1 MILSVKHCEYQI
13 RRPEQRC
20 AVSSTLI
27 VSGTQGLR
35 ILYFM
40 FSQYFKP
47 NSGNI
52 WSDDQNNVVYL
63 QLLSPRTQ
71 ISHKLSFSIS
81 GGSLFLSVMMPGPLG
96 WTGRSDWCRCHT
108 HSLFMGGKIMSIH
121 HHMWVTQRG
130 SDGWHCHQDIS
141 KALPLWHPNLWSQQY
156 APSWCPLLDPKQILL
171 LWSGWSL
178 KIFLCALASEDKEER
193 GGALEKLVRTRKR
206 GPVGGHWRKGGD
218 TAVFLLPWSTVTLLL
233 TSTTIRQS
241 STNSQC
247 LTDTKDQD

>member
-1 MILSVKHCEYQI
+1 MQWECIICMAPPLDIAYHVSSRRRGTGREYQVRRPEQRCCVFSTLIIWGTQGPGISYFLSHYLENIMILSVKHWEYQI

-20 AVSSTLI
+20 CVSSTLI

-47 NSGNI
+47 NIGNI

-96 WTGRSDWCRCHT
+96 
-108 HSLFMGGKIMSIH
+108 
-121 HHMWVTQRG
+121 
-130 SDGWHCHQDIS
+130 
-141 KALPLWHPNLWSQQY
+141 
-156 APSWCPLLDPKQILL
+156 
-171 LWSGWSL
+171 
-178 KIFLCALASEDKEER
+178 
-193 GGALEKLVRTRKR
+193 
-206 GPVGGHWRKGGD
+206 
-218 TAVFLLPWSTVTLLL
+218 
-233 TSTTIRQS
+233 
-241 STNSQC
+241 
-247 LTDTKDQD
+247 

>member
-1 MILSVKHCEYQI
+1 MAFPLVCCSGGVSFVWHPLSTLLIMSRPDEEALDGNIRSDDQNRTMVCLFNSYHLGHTRPGNIIFSVSLFGKYHDIVKVKHWEYQI

-20 AVSSTLI
+20 CVSSTLI

-47 NSGNI
+47 NIGNI

-96 WTGRSDWCRCHT
+96 
-108 HSLFMGGKIMSIH
+108 
-121 HHMWVTQRG
+121 
-130 SDGWHCHQDIS
+130 
-141 KALPLWHPNLWSQQY
+141 
-156 APSWCPLLDPKQILL
+156 
-171 LWSGWSL
+171 
-178 KIFLCALASEDKEER
+178 
-193 GGALEKLVRTRKR
+193 
-206 GPVGGHWRKGGD
+206 
-218 TAVFLLPWSTVTLLL
+218 
-233 TSTTIRQS
+233 
-241 STNSQC
+241 
-247 LTDTKDQD
+247 

>member
-1 MILSVKHCEYQI
+1 MAFPLVCCSGGVSFVWHPLSTLLIMSRPDEEALGGNIRSDDQNRTMVCLFNSYHLGHTRPGNIIFSVSLFGKYHDIVSQTLGISDQTTRTEMLCLFNSYHLGHTRPGNIIIYVTFSVSLFGKYHDIALLKVKHCEHQI

-20 AVSSTLI
+20 CVSSTLI

-47 NSGNI
+47 NIGNI

-96 WTGRSDWCRCHT
+96 
-108 HSLFMGGKIMSIH
+108 
-121 HHMWVTQRG
+121 
-130 SDGWHCHQDIS
+130 
-141 KALPLWHPNLWSQQY
+141 
-156 APSWCPLLDPKQILL
+156 
-171 LWSGWSL
+171 
-178 KIFLCALASEDKEER
+178 
-193 GGALEKLVRTRKR
+193 
-206 GPVGGHWRKGGD
+206 
-218 TAVFLLPWSTVTLLL
+218 
-233 TSTTIRQS
+233 
-241 STNSQC
+241 
-247 LTDTKDQD
+247 